1 MLSLLR
7 PTTTNHHSI
16 HLCRH
21 CGNKSCSRPG
31 IAKESA
37 VQAILASV
45 GRGGLNRSEDVRLVQ
60 ELLNQ
65 HLPPPQPPL
74 VVNGVVDSRMLAVLE
89 AFQRRVVQMSR
100 PDGRVE
106 PGSPTLAAL

>member
-1 MLSLLR
+1 MSEM
-7 PTTTNHHSI
+7 
-16 HLCRH
+16 
-21 CGNKSCSRPG
+21 
-31 IAKESA
+31 AKELE
-37 VQAILASV
+37 VKTILASV

-65 HLPPPQPPL
+65 HLQPPQPPL

-89 AFQRRVVQMSR
+89 AFQRRVVQMPR

-106 PGSPTLAAL
+106 PGSQTFAALAGQAG